1 MKNTII
7 ALVLSAVVLFGYFFV
22 QSTIYSKRA
31 INESDNEISAQNI
44 ENSENLSE
52 SELENKINQ
61 EVLSENNQEIYAETS
76 NSDLDNLKEETF
88 TIETEK
94 AKIVLTNRGGDVI
107 SYQLKEH
114 FDKETGLGVEMVD
127 NVTNT
132 NRAFAL
138 SFGNSE
144 KETLNEIFNVRK
156 FDDDPLS
163 IGFYRNYE
171 IRDENGQIQ
180 KYVLGK
186 KYTFKPNEY
195 VFKLD
200 ITINAL
206 ENSNGL
212 SFGDCAYTLRSSPQI
227 GPHYDKKNRYEIR
240 QYLALNGSKKIRK
253 TMSNKTYENNYDW
266 AGVAGKYFT
275 ILIKPVSPL
284 NMINSVVCSTKPVG
298 DYDDAQIFLSRKS
311 ATEKNIND
319 TYYVYVG
326 PRNEKDL
333 IKYNSQEKNDWGLS
347 NFKFNQALQT
357 SGLLIWL
364 EVILKWSLEN
374 IYKLVKNW
382 GVAII
387 ILTIILK
394 ILLFPLNRKTAL
406 GSLKMQDLQPKMQ
419 ELQSKYQND
428 QQKLSVEMQKLY
440 KQAGYNPMSGC
451 LPMIIQM
458 LILFALYNVFNN
470 YFEFR
475 GASFIKG
482 WIDDLSVGDSIL
494 SWNKQIPLISM
505 FTQNNLRIL
514 PFVYTGS
521 QLLNGKITQY
531 GGSTGANSGQMKFMM
546 YGMPILFFFMFYN
559 VPSGLLLYWTV
570 SNILQIGQQLIINQI
585 MKKKR
590 AEEEKNKPAV
600 DKNVLKFKGGKKK
613 TR

>member
-7 ALVLSAVVLFGYFFV
+7 ALVLSMLVLFGYFFV

-31 INESDNEISAQNI
+31 TNEIENQVSAQNI

-52 SELENKINQ
+52 SENKETQ
-61 EVLSENNQEIYAETS
+61 EVLAQEFYVENS
-76 NSDLDNLKEETF
+76 NSELENIEEETY

-94 AKIVLTNRGGDVI
+94 AKIIFTNRGGDVI

-132 NRAFAL
+132 NRAFGL

-144 KETLNEIFNVRK
+144 KESLNEIFNVRK

-171 IRDENGQIQ
+171 IRDKNGQIQ

-200 ITINAL
+200 VTINAL
-206 ENSNGL
+206 DDSDGL
-212 SFGDCAYTLRSSPQI
+212 ALGDYSYTLRSSPQI

-240 QYLALNGSKKIRK
+240 QYIALNGSKKIRK
-253 TMSNKTYENNYDW
+253 TMSNKIYENNYDW

-275 ILIKPVSPL
+275 MLIKPVAPL
-284 NMINSVVCSTKPVG
+284 NMVNSVVCSTSPVD
-298 DYDDAQIFLSRKS
+298 DYEDAQIFLSRKA

-319 TYYVYVG
+319 TYYIYVG

-347 NFKFNQALQT
+347 NLKFNQALQT

-364 EVILKWSLEN
+364 EVILKWSLEI
-374 IYKLVKNW
+374 IYKIVRNW

-394 ILLFPLNRKTAL
+394 IVLFPFNRKTAL
-406 GSLKMQDLQPKMQ
+406 GSLKMQELQPKMQ

-494 SWNKQIPLISM
+494 SWNKQIPFISM

-531 GGSTGANSGQMKFMM
+531 GGSTGTNSGQMKFMM
-546 YGMPILFFFMFYN
+546 YGMPLLFFFMFYN

-570 SNILQIGQQLIINQI
+570 SNVLQIGQQVIINQI